1 MIYMIRI
8 NRNNTILAALLLVL
22 LVVSSVAVAAQIQF
36 SFRERFSK
44 NTQSSCTTCNQC
56 QSCSSD
62 QSFSFHKNIPSSI
75 QDKMSVISSF
85 KGLNITPAKTRTSNH
100 GWNAITNPPFGCP
113 AGKCV

>member
-1 MIYMIRI
+1 MTRI
-8 NRNNTILAALLLVL
+8 SRTHSILAASLLVL
-22 LVVSSVAVAAQIQF
+22 LIVSAVAFAAPIQF
-36 SFRERFSK
+36 SFKERFSK

-62 QSFSFHKNIPSSI
+62 QPFSFNKNIPASI
-75 QDKMSVISSF
+75 QDKMSVVSSF
-85 KGLNITPAKTRTSNH
+85 KGLNITPAHTRTSNH

>member
-1 MIYMIRI
+1 MKRI
-8 NRNNTILAALLLVL
+8 AHTRTILAAFLLVL
-22 LVVSSVAVAAQIQF
+22 LIVSAVAVAAPITF
-36 SFRERFSK
+36 SFKERFSK

-62 QSFSFHKNIPSSI
+62 QSYSFQKFTPSSI
-75 QDKMSVISSF
+75 QDKMSAISSF

-100 GWNAITNPPFGCP
+100 GWNALTNPPFGCP